1 MLILEALE
9 EDIQEAS
16 GFPALKEHQ

>member
-9 EDIQEAS
+9 EDIQETS
-16 GFPALKEHQ
+16 GFPALKEQQ